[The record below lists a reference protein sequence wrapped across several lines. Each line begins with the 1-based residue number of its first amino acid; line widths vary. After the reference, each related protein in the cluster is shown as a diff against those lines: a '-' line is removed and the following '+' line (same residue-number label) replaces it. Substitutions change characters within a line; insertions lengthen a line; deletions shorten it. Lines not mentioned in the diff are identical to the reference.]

1 MKTTEQTEGVMVK
14 LNLPT
19 KELAEA
25 VTALCQLVEHR
36 TQCVCDWMPDWSNI
50 EQIKHCI
57 IFYENR
63 IMKEHFHSTNT
74 LLSFPEEEMRDE
86 FLTNFWELI
95 RKARPLMS

>member
-1 MKTTEQTEGVMVK
+1 MKTAEQTEGFAVK

-19 KELAEA
+19 KEFAEA

-36 TQCVCDWMPDWSNI
+36 TQCVGDWQADWSNV
-50 EQIKHCI
+50 EQIKYCI
-57 IFYENR
+57 IFYENK
-63 IMKEHFHSTNT
+63 IMKECFHSTNT